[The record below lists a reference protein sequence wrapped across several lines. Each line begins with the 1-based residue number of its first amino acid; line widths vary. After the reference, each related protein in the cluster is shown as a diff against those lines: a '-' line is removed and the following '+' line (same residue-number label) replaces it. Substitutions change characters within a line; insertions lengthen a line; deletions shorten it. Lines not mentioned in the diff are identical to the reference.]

1 MGIFER
7 RRKISNKIKV
17 LRREGKTQKE
27 AVAIALS
34 MFPKKKT

>member
-7 RRKISNKIKV
+7 RRKISNEIKK
-17 LRREGKTQKE
+17 LRREGKSQKQ

-34 MFPKKKT
+34 MFPRKKS